1 MRRRLT
7 AVLASVLLLAL
18 AACGGGDDP
27 LSDDGG
33 DSGGDGGGDSS
44 TVVIGSANFPE
55 SELIAEI
62 YAQALEAA
70 GVTVER
76 QFNIGAREL
85 YLRALEDGSID
96 LLPEYNGALLSNL
109 SPDGAPE
116 GVTTPEDVY
125 EAMVEVLPDG
135 IIALEQAEAEDKDT
149 LTVTQETATE
159 FDLTT
164 IEDLAPVAGELSV
177 AAGPEFA
184 ERFQGIVGLEEVYG
198 ITFGE
203 FVPLDP
209 GGPLTLEAL
218 LSGQVEVANIFSTD
232 SAIETEGLV
241 VLEDTQNL
249 FLAENIVPI
258 IREEVSSDTI
268 EEALNAV
275 SAVLTTENLT
285 AALAQ
290 VTVDKMSSADVAEQF
305 LADNGLV

>member
-1 MRRRLT
+1 MRRKLT
-7 AVLASVLLLAL
+7 AVLAPVLLLAL
-18 AACGGGDDP
+18 SACGGGDDP
-27 LSDDGG
+27 LADGDGGGPDDGG
-33 DSGGDGGGDSS
+33 DSSS
-44 TVVIGSANFPE
+44 VVVGSANFPE
-55 SELIAEI
+55 SELLAEM

-116 GVTTPEDVY
+116 DVTSPEEVY
-125 EAMVEVLPDG
+125 DAMVEVLPDG

-159 FDLTT
+159 FDLST
-164 IEDLAPVAGELSV
+164 IEDLAPVAGELRV

-198 ITFGE
+198 ITFAE

-232 SAIETEGLV
+232 SAIETEDLV

-258 IREEVSSDTI
+258 IREEVSNDTI

-305 LADNGLV
+305 LTDNGLI